1 MERHFPVVSR
11 QFNIPCLIMAN
22 VYLDENSWYPS
33 VSKCTNFSEK
43 FSHSWD
49 FLKQL
54 NCMLQVGVSLLN
66 RYFLFYNCEKIKADY
81 CWSILYTLSCSLQS
95 QKKPMQNSAKSR
107 KNDFV
112 EPYLLIL
119 LKSYVLLLQFLKTF
133 LFSFHVF
140 HYITKLQTEI
150 QDRQI
155 TFRCEGTETFIID
168 LVVML

>member
-1 MERHFPVVSR
+1 MEHHFLVVSR
-11 QFNIPCLIMAN
+11 QFNIPCLIMVN
-22 VYLDENSWYPS
+22 VYLDDNSWYPN

-43 FSHSWD
+43 FSHSWA
-49 FLKQL
+49 FLKEL

-81 CWSILYTLSCSLQS
+81 WWSIIYTLSCSLQS

-107 KNDFV
+107 RNDFV

-119 LKSYVLLLQFLKTF
+119 LKSCVLLLQFFKIF

-140 HYITKLQTEI
+140 HYITKLQTEM

-155 TFRCEGTETFIID
+155 TFRWEGTETFIID
-168 LVVML
+168 LAL

>member
-1 MERHFPVVSR
+1 MEHHFLVVSR
-11 QFNIPCLIMAN
+11 QFNIPCLIMVN
-22 VYLDENSWYPS
+22 VYLDDNSWYPN

-43 FSHSWD
+43 FSHSWT
-49 FLKQL
+49 FLKEL

-81 CWSILYTLSCSLQS
+81 WWSIIYTLSCSLQS

-107 KNDFV
+107 RNDFV

-119 LKSYVLLLQFLKTF
+119 LKSCVLLLQFFKIF

-140 HYITKLQTEI
+140 HYITKLQTEM

-155 TFRCEGTETFIID
+155 TFRWEGTETFIID
-168 LVVML
+168 LTL